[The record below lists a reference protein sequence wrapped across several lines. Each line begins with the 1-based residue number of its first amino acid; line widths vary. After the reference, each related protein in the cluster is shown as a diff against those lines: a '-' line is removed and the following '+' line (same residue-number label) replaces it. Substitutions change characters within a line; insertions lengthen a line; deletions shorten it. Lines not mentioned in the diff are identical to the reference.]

1 MFQTIHYKCQ
11 PNWKWK
17 IENWKLKIKNDYSKS
32 WTSIMKWWTIAWI
45 MLLIRMQARNVLLW
59 IERYWHKCYNIEN
72 HLWFVGDVCA
82 LLFVGW
88 YCGWCSTA
96 RVTNWNGLSVQLV
109 VVVGFISLF
118 VSCWCCSNY
127 YISKECHVHTL
138 KWMEMSDGCLL
149 HRYFVGFCM
158 KIPN

>member
-1 MFQTIHYKCQ
+1 MKFSNLFEYFKPFIMNANRNE
-11 PNWKWK
+11 NWKWK
-17 IENWKLKIKNDYSKS
+17 IENWKLKMIIQKS

-88 YCGWCSTA
+88 WCGWCSTA
-96 RVTNWNGLSVQLV
+96 RVTKLKRIECS
-109 VVVGFISLF
+109 ISG
-118 VSCWCCSNY
+118 CSWL
-127 YISKECHVHTL
+127 YIIVCIVL
-138 KWMEMSDGCLL
+138 MLL
-149 HRYFVGFCM
+149 
-158 KIPN
+158 